1 MKTEIQNL
9 VNMLA
14 AKDPSIKP
22 ENLKK
27 ALGFLNRKEDPTQDP
42 YRIILYKDVMRMLG
56 VTRLAIEKLIER
68 GYLERGYVDG
78 RKYALGVTRESY
90 RRFTERPVVIR
101 PCPRLL
107 KKKRKG

>member
-1 MKTEIQNL
+1 MRSEVYALITD
-9 VNMLA
+9 LA
-14 AKDPSIKP
+14 ARDPSIRP

-27 ALGFLNRKEDPTQDP
+27 ALGYLNRREDPMHDP
-42 YRIILYKDVMRMLG
+42 YRVIPYKDIMRMLG

-107 KKKRKG
+107 KK

>member
-1 MKTEIQNL
+1 MKIEVYNL
-9 VNMLA
+9 ITDLA

-27 ALGFLNRKEDPTQDP
+27 ALGFLNRKEDPMQDP
-42 YRIILYKDVMRMLG
+42 YRVILYKDVMRMLG
-56 VTRLAIEKLIER
+56 MARLSIEKLIER
-68 GYLERGYVDG
+68 GYLERGHVPG
-78 RKYALGVTRESY
+78 RKYAVGVTRESY

-107 KKKRKG
+107 KKTR